1 MQDYVNDLVKWMLG
15 STKTLPMREVPKYGL
30 RALGAGLAI
39 AGALWVSGR
48 KKGIEVDK
56 KSQAEGKKVEEEK
69 EVEEKEAVGKK
80 VVEGKEEKNIIPFH
94 G

>member
-1 MQDYVNDLVKWMLG
+1 MNDLVKWMLG

-69 EVEEKEAVGKK
+69 EVEEKGAVGKK
-80 VVEGKEEKNIIPFH
+80 W
-94 G
+94 